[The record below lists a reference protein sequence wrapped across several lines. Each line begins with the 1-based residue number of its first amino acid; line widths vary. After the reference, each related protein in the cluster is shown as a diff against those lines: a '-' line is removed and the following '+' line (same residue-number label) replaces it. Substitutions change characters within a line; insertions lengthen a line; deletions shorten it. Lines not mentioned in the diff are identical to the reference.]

1 MTGNVKVNAEFTKL
15 NRDISLD
22 AVKGFAILLVMLG
35 HCIVLNGLA
44 DPYLYDA
51 IAAVQMPLFMAVS
64 GYLAGQKHG
73 EPGQKPDL
81 KRSAKTFGKRSV
93 AYLVPF
99 FTWMIIVSFPHCLK
113 ELKTELFHLDYGL
126 WFLATLWI
134 ITLVHMIAAYL
145 ADYSAYV
152 ISKNGAVDSQYM
164 VGSENDTMHGVVDS
178 QSAVVSKST
187 VENETDTMHDV
198 VDKQYTIE
206 SESKTK
212 TIGSQDEMEKS
223 DCHGSY
229 EVGRKEKA
237 MRFFVYCLVIFIC
250 YVGFFLQARSG
261 NTFLSPSLTV
271 RYLPFYVVAYL
282 VAYHVVPYLQK
293 RKTHGLDDG
302 QEQYTIRKN
311 KVDELDKIKCDDTS
325 MKGRADGDP
334 KIKSIRNNHIVSN
347 IFCMLC
353 TLIFIYLVCAYDMVV
368 VTDTTSLII
377 QMTASFLG
385 VFACFYGVAHFC
397 KGWLQRTLAY
407 IGQYTL
413 EIYVLHFRFARILG
427 LSEKNLTPFHVDT
440 ILWILASFVLMS
452 ILTAVFISAL
462 KQLWITDLLCFG
474 KIRPRRRKQTS
485 REAEI
490 S

>member
-1 MTGNVKVNAEFTKL
+1 MKSTTGNVNANAEFTKP

-35 HCIVLNGLA
+35 HCIVLNELA

-64 GYLAGQKHG
+64 GYLAGRRHDNL
-73 EPGQKPDL
+73 GQNPDL
-81 KRSAKTFGKRSV
+81 KRSVKTFGKRSV
-93 AYLVPF
+93 TYLVPF
-99 FTWMIIVSFPHCLK
+99 FTWMILVSFPHCLQ

-134 ITLVHMIAAYL
+134 ITLVHMIASYL
-145 ADYSAYV
+145 ADYSAYAV
-152 ISKNGAVDSQYM
+152 SMNGAAV
-164 VGSENDTMHGVVDS
+164 S
-178 QSAVVSKST
+178 QSAV
-187 VENETDTMHDV
+187 EN
-198 VDKQYTIE
+198 
-206 SESKTK
+206 ESKT
-212 TIGSQDEMEKS
+212 ICSQDEMEKR

-229 EVGRKEKA
+229 KVGRKEKA
-237 MRFFVYCLVIFIC
+237 MQILVYCLVVFIC

-293 RKTHGLDDG
+293 KRNYESNDKTVAETADEIVSEHKHYVTGNI
-302 QEQYTIRKN
+302 EKN
-311 KVDELDKIKCDDTS
+311 EIAS
-325 MKGRADGDP
+325 
-334 KIKSIRNNHIVSN
+334 INNSYIIRNILCIV
-347 IFCMLC
+347 CA
-353 TLIFIYLVCAYDMVV
+353 LIFIYLVCAYDMVV
-368 VTDTTSLII
+368 VTDTNSLII

-397 KGWLQRTLAY
+397 KGWLQRALAY

-440 ILWILASFVLMS
+440 ILWILASFLLMS
-452 ILTAVFISAL
+452 ILTALFISAL
-462 KQLWITDLLCFG
+462 KQLWITDFLCFG
-474 KIRPRRRKQTS
+474 KIRPRRKKQTS
-485 REAEI
+485 QEAKI

>member
-1 MTGNVKVNAEFTKL
+1 MKSTTGNVKANAEYTKP

-81 KRSAKTFGKRSV
+81 KSRAKTFGKRSV
-93 AYLVPF
+93 TYLVPF
-99 FTWMIIVSFPHCLK
+99 FVWMIIVSFPHCLQ
-113 ELKTELFHLDYGL
+113 ELKIELFHLDYGL

-134 ITLVHMIAAYL
+134 ITLIHMIASYL
-145 ADYSAYV
+145 ADYFAYV
-152 ISKNGAVDSQYM
+152 ISMHGAVDSP
-164 VGSENDTMHGVVDS
+164 DT
-178 QSAVVSKST
+178 
-187 VENETDTMHDV
+187 N
-198 VDKQYTIE
+198 
-206 SESKTK
+206 ESK
-212 TIGSQDEMEKS
+212 
-223 DCHGSY
+223 
-229 EVGRKEKA
+229 KA
-237 MRFFVYCLVIFIC
+237 IRFFTYCMVIFIC
-250 YVGFFLQARSG
+250 YAGFFLQARSG

-282 VAYHVVPYLQK
+282 VAYDVLPHLQK
-293 RKTHGLDDG
+293 KKIEYDG
-302 QEQYTIRKN
+302 KHKN
-311 KVDELDKIKCDDTS
+311 TLSAGKINVIGNSLC
-325 MKGRADGDP
+325 
-334 KIKSIRNNHIVSN
+334 IV
-347 IFCMLC
+347 C
-353 TLIFIYLVCAYDMVV
+353 TPIFIYLVYAYDMVV
-368 VTDTTSLII
+368 VTDTSSLII

-385 VFACFYGVAHFC
+385 VFACFYGVAHFS
-397 KGWLQRTLAY
+397 KGWLQRALAY

-413 EIYVLHFRFARILG
+413 EIYVLHFRFARILR
-427 LSEKNLTPFHVDT
+427 LSDKNLTPFHVDT
-440 ILWILASFVLMS
+440 VLWILAAFVLMS
-452 ILTAVFISAL
+452 ILTALFISAL

>member
-1 MTGNVKVNAEFTKL
+1 MKSTTGNVNANAEFTKP

-35 HCIVLNGLA
+35 HCIVLNELA

-64 GYLAGQKHG
+64 GYLAGRRHDNL
-73 EPGQKPDL
+73 GQKPDL
-81 KRSAKTFGKRSV
+81 KRSVKTFGKRSV
-93 AYLVPF
+93 TYLVPF
-99 FTWMIIVSFPHCLK
+99 FTWMILVSFPHCLQ

-134 ITLVHMIAAYL
+134 ITLVHMIASYL
-145 ADYSAYV
+145 ADYSAYAV
-152 ISKNGAVDSQYM
+152 SMNGAAV
-164 VGSENDTMHGVVDS
+164 S
-178 QSAVVSKST
+178 QSAV
-187 VENETDTMHDV
+187 EN
-198 VDKQYTIE
+198 
-206 SESKTK
+206 ESKT
-212 TIGSQDEMEKS
+212 ICSQDEMEKR
-223 DCHGSY
+223 DCHGTY
-229 EVGRKEKA
+229 KVCRKEKA
-237 MRFFVYCLVIFIC
+237 MQFLVYCLVVFIC

-293 RKTHGLDDG
+293 KRNYESNDKTVAETANEIVSEHKHYVTGNI
-302 QEQYTIRKN
+302 EKN
-311 KVDELDKIKCDDTS
+311 E
-325 MKGRADGDP
+325 
-334 KIKSIRNNHIVSN
+334 IKSINNSYIIRNILCIV
-347 IFCMLC
+347 CA
-353 TLIFIYLVCAYDMVV
+353 LIFIYLVCAYDMVV
-368 VTDTTSLII
+368 VTDTNSLII

-397 KGWLQRTLAY
+397 KGWLQRALAY

-440 ILWILASFVLMS
+440 ILWILASFLLMS
-452 ILTAVFISAL
+452 ILTALFISAL
-462 KQLWITDLLCFG
+462 KQLWITDFLCFG
-474 KIRPRRRKQTS
+474 KIRPRRKKQTS
-485 REAEI
+485 QEAKI

>member
-64 GYLAGQKHG
+64 GYLAGQKHD

-81 KRSAKTFGKRSV
+81 TRSAKTFGKRSV

-145 ADYSAYV
+145 ADYSAYA
-152 ISKNGAVDSQYM
+152 ISKNGAVDSQ
-164 VGSENDTMHGVVDS
+164 
-178 QSAVVSKST
+178 SAVISKSA

-198 VDKQYTIE
+198 VDEQHTIE
-206 SESKTK
+206 SESK
-212 TIGSQDEMEKS
+212 TIGSQDEMDKS
-223 DCHGSY
+223 DYYGPY
-229 EVGRKEKA
+229 AVGCKVKT
-237 MRFFVYCLVIFIC
+237 MRFFMYCLIIFIC
-250 YVGFFLQARSG
+250 YAGFFLQARSG

-282 VAYHVVPYLQK
+282 VAYDVLPYLQK

-302 QEQYTIRKN
+302 QEQYTIGQN

-325 MKGRADGDP
+325 MKGRADGAT

-353 TLIFIYLVCAYDMVV
+353 ALIFIYLVCAYDMVV

-397 KGWLQRTLAY
+397 KGWLQRALAY

-427 LSEKNLTPFHVDT
+427 LSDKNLTPFHADT
-440 ILWILASFVLMS
+440 ILWIIASFVLMS
-452 ILTAVFISAL
+452 ILTALFISAL

-474 KIRPRRRKQTS
+474 KIRPRKMKQTS

-490 S
+490 P

>member
-1 MTGNVKVNAEFTKL
+1 MKSTTGNVNANAEFTKP

-35 HCIVLNGLA
+35 HCIVLNELA

-64 GYLAGQKHG
+64 GYLAGRRHDNL
-73 EPGQKPDL
+73 GQKPDL
-81 KRSAKTFGKRSV
+81 KRSVKTFGKRSV
-93 AYLVPF
+93 TYLVPF
-99 FTWMIIVSFPHCLK
+99 FTWMILVSFPHCLQ

-134 ITLVHMIAAYL
+134 ITLVHMIASYL
-145 ADYSAYV
+145 ADYSAYAV
-152 ISKNGAVDSQYM
+152 SMNGAAV
-164 VGSENDTMHGVVDS
+164 S
-178 QSAVVSKST
+178 QSAV
-187 VENETDTMHDV
+187 EN
-198 VDKQYTIE
+198 
-206 SESKTK
+206 ESKT
-212 TIGSQDEMEKS
+212 ICSQDEMEKR

-229 EVGRKEKA
+229 KAGRKEKA
-237 MRFFVYCLVIFIC
+237 MQFLVYCLVVFIC

-293 RKTHGLDDG
+293 KGNYESNDKT
-302 QEQYTIRKN
+302 
-311 KVDELDKIKCDDTS
+311 VDET
-325 MKGRADGDP
+325 ADEIVSEHKHYVTGNIE
-334 KIKSIRNNHIVSN
+334 KNEIASINNSYIIRNILCIV
-347 IFCMLC
+347 CA
-353 TLIFIYLVCAYDMVV
+353 LIFIYLVCAYDMVV
-368 VTDTTSLII
+368 VTDTNSLII

-397 KGWLQRTLAY
+397 KGWLQRALAY

-440 ILWILASFVLMS
+440 ILWILASFLLMS
-452 ILTAVFISAL
+452 ILTALFISAL
-462 KQLWITDLLCFG
+462 KQLWITDFLCFG
-474 KIRPRRRKQTS
+474 KIRPRRKKQTS
-485 REAEI
+485 QEAKI